1 MPAPETVARSGG
13 IGGLLRGLLL
23 LAGLLAIRPLWRRL
37 TGRGPKSAR
46 NPRTPRDPRVDSLA
60 VAAGHETRDA
70 PVVPVVLGVVV
81 LLVGLGVT
89 VLVST
94 WLAGAW
100 IGRPMSLSQ
109 PTGLAT
115 PVAPPPPP
123 EPRLEEQPGA
133 QLREVRAAEDAI
145 LSSTAWV
152 DRQDG
157 IARIPIDRAID
168 LLAANP
174 PPARSAD
181 EAAQYP
187 NVTARPSAANSGRGV
202 SGGAP

>member
-1 MPAPETVARSGG
+1 
-13 IGGLLRGLLL
+13 
-23 LAGLLAIRPLWRRL
+23 
-37 TGRGPKSAR
+37 
-46 NPRTPRDPRVDSLA
+46 VDSLA

-70 PVVPVVLGVVV
+70 PIVPIVLGAVVLVIGM
-81 LLVGLGVT
+81 GVT

-100 IGRPMSLSQ
+100 IGRPLALEQ
-109 PTGLAT
+109 PTGPAT
-115 PVAPPPPP
+115 PVVPPPPP

-145 LSSTAWV
+145 LNNAAWV

-174 PPARSAD
+174 PPARSGD

-187 NVTARPSAANSGRGV
+187 DATARPSVANSGRGAP
-202 SGGAP
+202 GGTSP